1 MTTKL
6 QFRVLIYDTLST
18 RYRMTWKPSFRN
30 TERLILRL
38 VIEERGKFY
47 GSADRVSEL
56 NFEQHS
62 ISISSLS
69 SLPCYVVMQAE
80 STHDLAGPK
89 GPKYHPLFSFDAD
102 VVLSSRDGVLFCVP
116 SMTLKMTSSWFR
128 TMFTLPQGSPPA
140 SSRSHNRNQRD
151 STTVSTDTE
160 IIGLDED
167 SSTLEPLL
175 RMICGLEIPTLDT
188 WDVVEPVLYA
198 AEKYDMPGPASI
210 MRALMRTPTFTDA
223 PIRLYAAACH
233 FGWAEDARTAS
244 TRSLTLNL
252 YDSVHKPSLLRLR
265 TADLY
270 ALFALHNDR
279 RVQFRTRIADAPFLT
294 DAQLID
300 TSARCSR
307 CREPL
312 SYLEWRELRHMM
324 LAELERR
331 PSGDTVLAGL
341 EEWPAALACWAT
353 KCRRVSCLSSVYD
366 KAQSSKAVK
375 DLLDSLPNA
384 VEVPIYETA

>member
-1 MTTKL
+1 
-6 QFRVLIYDTLST
+6 
-18 RYRMTWKPSFRN
+18 
-30 TERLILRL
+30 
-38 VIEERGKFY
+38 
-47 GSADRVSEL
+47 
-56 NFEQHS
+56 
-62 ISISSLS
+62 
-69 SLPCYVVMQAE
+69 MQAE
-80 STHDLAGPK
+80 STQLEDSAASK

-102 VVLSSRDGVLFCVP
+102 VALSSRDGVLFRVP

-140 SSRSHNRNQRD
+140 SSRSYNRNHRD
-151 STTVSTDTE
+151 TTTVPTETE

-167 SSTLEPLL
+167 SSSLEPLL
-175 RMICGLEIPTLDT
+175 RMICGLEIPALDT
-188 WDVVEPVLYA
+188 WDAVEPVLYA

-210 MRALMRTPTFTDA
+210 MRALLRAPTFTDA
-223 PIRLYAAACH
+223 PLRLYAAACH

-252 YDSVHKPSLLRLR
+252 YDSVHKSSLLRLR

-270 ALFALHNDR
+270 ALFALHHER
-279 RVQFRTRIADAPFLT
+279 RVQFSARIADAPFLT
-294 DAQLID
+294 DAQLVD
-300 TSARCSR
+300 TASARCSR

-312 SYLEWRELRHMM
+312 SYVEWRELRHVM

-331 PSGDTVLAGL
+331 PSGDTLLTGL

-353 KCRRVSCLSSVYD
+353 KCKRVSCLSSVYD
-366 KAQSSKAVK
+366 KALSSKAIK